1 MPVEEFIHML
11 NTLPENYRE
20 LLQTCPRCGKT
31 ALAQPR
37 ENLYRCLW
45 CGFQSDV
52 SDEAIRFPFY
62 LCLVFGIVVVI
73 AVLQ

>member
-1 MPVEEFIHML
+1 ML
-11 NTLPENYRE
+11 NTLPENRHE
-20 LLQTCPRCGKT
+20 LLQVCPRCGKA

-37 ENLYRCLW
+37 ENFYRCLW

-62 LCLVFGIVVVI
+62 FLLFIAVVILI
-73 AVLQ
+73 AVLQS